1 MEQLPN
7 WLMFKIWPIL
17 YSQNVV
23 LIASRLLVLI
33 GSIIS
38 LHNMISLKIDIPGAI
53 IASMSSMMIQKPTNN
68 GLTVYKSP

>member
-17 YSQNVV
+17 CSQNVV
-23 LIASRLLVLI
+23 LTASRLLVLI

-38 LHNMISLKIDIPGAI
+38 LHNMTSLKLDIPGIGYRNEELA
-53 IASMSSMMIQKPTNN
+53 
-68 GLTVYKSP
+68 